1 MKPKDVFIKRA
12 IANGSVERLNI
23 LLSAAHILNC
33 AANQYAE
40 EAADLMAE
48 NGLLLGRLKQLHNNF
63 IKSAD
68 MYFREF
74 AGMVFNEKTKM
85 AMFQDMESFEEV
97 FRAWAKIEKE
107 WKPKQI
113 KDYERQKND
122 VFEFA
127 DHRKEDRE
135 SEGIREADQGE
146 MGGKRI

>member
-1 MKPKDVFIKRA
+1 MKPKDIFIKRA
-12 IANGSVERLNI
+12 IANGSIERLNI
-23 LLSAAHILNC
+23 LLSAAHILSC
-33 AANQYAE
+33 TANQYAE
-40 EAADLMAE
+40 EEADLMEE

-85 AMFQDMESFEEV
+85 AMFQDMESFDKV
-97 FRAWAKIEKE
+97 FRDWAKIEKE

-113 KDYERQKND
+113 EDYERKKND

-146 MGGKRI
+146 MGEKRI

>member
-1 MKPKDVFIKRA
+1 MKPKEILIKNA
-12 IANGSVERLNI
+12 IENGSIERLNI

-74 AGMVFNEKTKM
+74 AGMVFNDQTKM
-85 AMFQDMESFEEV
+85 AMFSDMESFDKV
-97 FRAWAKIEKE
+97 FREWSKIEKDWE
-107 WKPKQI
+107 PKKQ
-113 KDYERQKND
+113 
-122 VFEFA
+122 
-127 DHRKEDRE
+127 
-135 SEGIREADQGE
+135 
-146 MGGKRI
+146 

>member
-1 MKPKDVFIKRA
+1 MKPKEILIKNA
-12 IANGSVERLNI
+12 IENGSVERLNI

-74 AGMVFNEKTKM
+74 AGMVFNDQTKM
-85 AMFQDMESFEEV
+85 AMFSDMESFDKV
-97 FRAWAKIEKE
+97 FREWSKIEKDWE
-107 WKPKQI
+107 PKKQ
-113 KDYERQKND
+113 
-122 VFEFA
+122 
-127 DHRKEDRE
+127 
-135 SEGIREADQGE
+135 
-146 MGGKRI
+146 

>member
-1 MKPKDVFIKRA
+1 MKPKEILIKNA
-12 IANGSVERLNI
+12 IENGSIERLNI

-74 AGMVFNEKTKM
+74 GGMVFNDQTKM
-85 AMFQDMESFEEV
+85 AMFTDMESFDKV
-97 FRAWAKIEKE
+97 FREWSKIEKDWE
-107 WKPKQI
+107 PKKQ
-113 KDYERQKND
+113 
-122 VFEFA
+122 
-127 DHRKEDRE
+127 
-135 SEGIREADQGE
+135 
-146 MGGKRI
+146 

>member
-1 MKPKDVFIKRA
+1 MKPKDIFIKNA
-12 IANGSVERLNI
+12 IANGSIERLNI

-33 AANQYAE
+33 TANQYAE

-63 IKSAD
+63 VKSAD

-85 AMFQDMESFEEV
+85 AMFQDMDSFDKV
-97 FRAWAKIEKE
+97 FRDWAKIEKE

-113 KDYERQKND
+113 EDYER
-122 VFEFA
+122 
-127 DHRKEDRE
+127 
-135 SEGIREADQGE
+135 
-146 MGGKRI
+146 

>member
-1 MKPKDVFIKRA
+1 MKPKEILIKNA
-12 IANGSVERLNI
+12 IENGSVERLNI

-74 AGMVFNEKTKM
+74 AGMVFNDQTKM
-85 AMFQDMESFEEV
+85 AMFSDMDSFDKV
-97 FRAWAKIEKE
+97 FREWSKIEKDWE
-107 WKPKQI
+107 PKKQ
-113 KDYERQKND
+113 
-122 VFEFA
+122 
-127 DHRKEDRE
+127 
-135 SEGIREADQGE
+135 
-146 MGGKRI
+146 

>member
-33 AANQYAE
+33 TANQFAE
-40 EAADLMAE
+40 EAADLMQK
-48 NGLLLGRLKQLHNNF
+48 NGLMLGRLKQLHNNF

-74 AGMVFNEKTKM
+74 ASMVFDEQRKM
-85 AMFQDMESFEEV
+85 NMFSDMDSFEEV
-97 FRAWAKIEKE
+97 FRNWAKIEKD

-113 KDYERQKND
+113 EDYEQEEISAECK
-122 VFEFA
+122 EEA
-127 DHRKEDRE
+127 HR
-135 SEGIREADQGE
+135 I
-146 MGGKRI
+146 

>member
-63 IKSAD
+63 IKSAICIFVNLPEWYL
-68 MYFREF
+68 MTKRKWRCFRTWTVLMRCF
-74 AGMVFNEKTKM
+74 VPG
-85 AMFQDMESFEEV
+85 Q
-97 FRAWAKIEKE
+97 R
-107 WKPKQI
+107 
-113 KDYERQKND
+113 
-122 VFEFA
+122 
-127 DHRKEDRE
+127 
-135 SEGIREADQGE
+135 
-146 MGGKRI
+146 

>member
-1 MKPKDVFIKRA
+1 MKPKEILIKNA
-12 IANGSVERLNI
+12 IENGSVERLNI

-74 AGMVFNEKTKM
+74 AGMVFNDQTKM
-85 AMFQDMESFEEV
+85 AMFTDMESFDKV
-97 FRAWAKIEKE
+97 FREWSKIEKDWE
-107 WKPKQI
+107 PKKQ
-113 KDYERQKND
+113 
-122 VFEFA
+122 
-127 DHRKEDRE
+127 
-135 SEGIREADQGE
+135 
-146 MGGKRI
+146 

>member
-1 MKPKDVFIKRA
+1 MKPKDIFIRNA
-12 IANGSVERLNI
+12 IANGSIERLNI

-40 EAADLMAE
+40 EAAGLMAE

-85 AMFQDMESFEEV
+85 AMFQDMDSFDEV
-97 FRAWAKIEKE
+97 FRAWAKIERE
-107 WKPKQI
+107 WKPRQI
-113 KDYERQKND
+113 EDDER
-122 VFEFA
+122 
-127 DHRKEDRE
+127 
-135 SEGIREADQGE
+135 
-146 MGGKRI
+146 

>member
-1 MKPKDVFIKRA
+1 MKPKEILIKNA
-12 IANGSVERLNI
+12 IENGSVERLNI

-85 AMFQDMESFEEV
+85 AMFQDIDSFDEV
-97 FRAWAKIEKE
+97 FRGWAKIEKDWE
-107 WKPKQI
+107 PKKQ
-113 KDYERQKND
+113 
-122 VFEFA
+122 
-127 DHRKEDRE
+127 
-135 SEGIREADQGE
+135 
-146 MGGKRI
+146 

>member
-1 MKPKDVFIKRA
+1 MNRNKRYDMKPKEIFIKNA
-12 IANGSVERLNI
+12 IANGSIERLNI

-33 AANQYAE
+33 TANQYAE

-63 IKSAD
+63 VKSAD

-85 AMFQDMESFEEV
+85 AMFQDMDSFDKV
-97 FRAWAKIEKE
+97 FRDWAKIEKE

-113 KDYERQKND
+113 EDYEQEEIPN
-122 VFEFA
+122 EC
-127 DHRKEDRE
+127 KE
-135 SEGIREADQGE
+135 EAHCV
-146 MGGKRI
+146 

>member
-74 AGMVFNEKTKM
+74 AGMVFNDEKKM
-85 AMFQDMESFEEV
+85 AMFQDMDGFDEV
-97 FRAWAKIEKE
+97 FRSWAKIEKDWE
-107 WKPKQI
+107 PKQI
-113 KDYERQKND
+113 E
-122 VFEFA
+122 
-127 DHRKEDRE
+127 DHGKEKISDE
-135 SEGIREADQGE
+135 CEEEAH
-146 MGGKRI
+146 RV

>member
-1 MKPKDVFIKRA
+1 MKPKDIFIKRA
-12 IANGSVERLNI
+12 IANGSVERLNV

-74 AGMVFNEKTKM
+74 AGMVFNDQTKM
-85 AMFQDMESFEEV
+85 AMFTDMESFDKV
-97 FRAWAKIEKE
+97 FREWSKIEKDWE
-107 WKPKQI
+107 PKKQ
-113 KDYERQKND
+113 
-122 VFEFA
+122 
-127 DHRKEDRE
+127 
-135 SEGIREADQGE
+135 
-146 MGGKRI
+146 

>member
-33 AANQYAE
+33 TANQYAE

-85 AMFQDMESFEEV
+85 AMFQDMDSFDEV

-107 WKPKQI
+107 WEP
-113 KDYERQKND
+113 
-122 VFEFA
+122 
-127 DHRKEDRE
+127 RKIEEDGQE
-135 SEGIREADQGE
+135 EKTTGN
-146 MGGKRI
+146 